1 MDAERRATPMGR
13 LAVQRVVERYPL
25 EPGLWVTLTPDA
37 DTWRATIESDPAP
50 VDLPAVRSPAE
61 PNYGADALAHLLRY
75 DRIPSVPRFSLVR
88 HAPTPE
94 ASGERPVDDD
104 GQVVVVGERVV
115 VSWARAVRDV
125 PYTAPVTLAQ
135 LAAVDFLG
143 VPVTHGLLIWTTPSG
158 HEAPVAVITKYL
170 PRATDGRHSLITM
183 LGKGLDAEPAE
194 TPSLSSRMGR
204 IAGAL
209 HVALATRSSVLADPV
224 RTATTG
230 ELTDWHERI
239 RGTLDRAALI
249 AADAADNGSG
259 PGRAFLARLG
269 RLEADADALLEVADD
284 GLPVL
289 VQRVHGDLHTGRILR
304 WAGGLMI
311 TGFGDEPERDTIGVG
326 RQPAARDLARLL
338 HSLGEV
344 ARQVDGDRFTDRAGG
359 DPAEGEDGQ
368 GSATGTWLPAAR
380 QRLLGAYRAEL
391 TVARRQ
397 DLLDER
403 LLAGFEAEHAARE
416 VIENAR
422 REAEA
427 ASAAEAVQAVQA
439 AQAVPAHEA
448 SRTTVWE
455 QSTDRRW

>member
-1 MDAERRATPMGR
+1 MDADRLSAAVGG

-25 EPGLWVTLTPDA
+25 EPGLSVTLTPDA
-37 DTWRATIESDPAP
+37 DAWRATIESDPAP
-50 VDLPAVRSPAE
+50 AGLPADPRGADPS
-61 PNYGADALAHLLRY
+61 YGADALAHLLRY
-75 DRIPSVPRFSLVR
+75 DRVPSVPRFSLVR

-115 VSWARAVRDV
+115 VSWARTVRDL

-170 PRATDGRHSLITM
+170 PRATDGRHSLVTM
-183 LGKGLDAEPAE
+183 LGKGLEVEPAE
-194 TPSLSSRMGR
+194 TPALSSRMGR

-224 RTATTG
+224 RSATTG
-230 ELTDWHERI
+230 EVTDWHERI
-239 RGTLDRAALI
+239 RSTIDRAGLI
-249 AADAADNGSG
+249 AAEAADNGSALG
-259 PGRAFLARLG
+259 QAFLARLG
-269 RLEADADALLEVADD
+269 RLEADADALLRVADD

-289 VQRVHGDLHTGRILR
+289 VQRVHGDLHAGRILR

-311 TGFGDEPERDTIGVG
+311 TGFGDEPERDTVGVG
-326 RQPAARDLARLL
+326 RQPAARDLAGLL
-338 HSLGEV
+338 HSLTEV
-344 ARQVDGDRFTDRAGG
+344 ARQVDGDRPPG
-359 DPAEGEDGQ
+359 DPGGAAGSAM
-368 GSATGTWLPAAR
+368 GSATETWLPAAR
-380 QRLLGAYRAEL
+380 QRLLDAYRAEL

-397 DLLDER
+397 ELLDER

-416 VIENAR
+416 VIETAH

-427 ASAAEAVQAVQA
+427 ASAAAEAVQAFEAGRA
-439 AQAVPAHEA
+439 A
-448 SRTTVWE
+448 VWE
-455 QSTDRRW
+455 QSVDRPW